1 MSRCS
6 NDNVVKPSAVG
17 TKKYVSPTMDH
28 AICQPAAEVPGDK
41 QLKFS
46 CTGSSKK
53 VSNELQK
60 DKNVSP
66 FVAMGN
72 APRKLLT
79 THRKLLVDI
88 KRCCS
93 ALSQCR
99 SSKCFELES
108 LNYYSVKLAS
118 DELINNL
125 KSLHDEEQLMQLSSD
140 VINRMRRCS
149 DLYQT
154 FKQRFN
160 VDKCDGNSEDEPCPD
175 VIIDVEPTD
184 SISQVASPSIVT
196 SSKSSLIK
204 LVELER
210 KQAEIEHEKELAR
223 TRKLRLVAEAEARRD
238 KAEAHARL
246 SAEVEEAEALTQMR
260 LESINL
266 KAEEK
271 LMALSQRGSSVMT

>member
-6 NDNVVKPSAVG
+6 SDNVVKLSAVG
-17 TKKYVSPTMDH
+17 TEKNVSTTIDH
-28 AICQPAAEVPGDK
+28 AICQPAAEVPGDE
-41 QLKFS
+41 QLKFP

-53 VSNELQK
+53 VSNELQR

-99 SSKCFELES
+99 SSKSLELES

-118 DELINNL
+118 DEFINNL
-125 KSLHDEEQLMQLSSD
+125 KSLHDEEQLRQLSSD
-140 VINRMRRCS
+140 VIDRMRRCS

-154 FKQRFN
+154 LKQRFN
-160 VDKCDGNSEDEPCPD
+160 GDKCDGNYEDELCPD
-175 VIIDVEPTD
+175 VVIDVEPTD
-184 SISQVASPSIVT
+184 SISQVASRYTVT
-196 SSKSSLIK
+196 SSKSSLIL
-204 LVELER
+204 LVELKR

-223 TRKLRLVAEAEARRD
+223 TRKLRLVAEVEARKAGAEAEARIAEAEAEARRG
-238 KAEAHARL
+238 KAEADARNARL
-246 SAEVEEAEALTQMR
+246 
-260 LESINL
+260 
-266 KAEEK
+266 
-271 LMALSQRGSSVMT
+271 